1 MELLHRRTPLDRIVR
16 PIRRAPLPHRR
27 TGFGRLAKRVG
38 DSRLPTTVR
47 STLPD
52 VHPPKA
58 VKSGLAAVGGL
69 IGVTAASAAVSARR
83 RRSEESS
90 DRS

>member
-1 MELLHRRTPLDRIVR
+1 MELLHRRTPLDRLVR
-16 PIRRAPLPHRR
+16 PVRHAPLPYRR
-27 TGFGRLAKRVG
+27 TGLERLAKRVG
-38 DSRLPTTVR
+38 DSRLPTTVK
-47 STLPD
+47 SNLPE

-58 VKSGLAAVGGL
+58 VKSGLAAVGGA
-69 IGVTAASAAVSARR
+69 IGLTAASAAVSARR